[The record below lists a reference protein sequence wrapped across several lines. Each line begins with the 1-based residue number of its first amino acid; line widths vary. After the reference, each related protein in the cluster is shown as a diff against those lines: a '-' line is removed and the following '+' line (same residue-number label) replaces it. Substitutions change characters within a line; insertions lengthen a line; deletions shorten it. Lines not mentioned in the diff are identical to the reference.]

1 MPESDVQRDEENR
14 QIKRQTFIKNV
25 NHTPISLI
33 FPNNSFRRHFLLTAK
48 KGTATTKMDNRA
60 TKRIMISGP
69 GRGSFTSTEDK
80 EKIKL
85 WRKRYT
91 DGSDS
96 NTVINLEIIDFDT
109 ALTTI
114 ATAAVNAH
122 IGIGTSRD
130 VTIQFQKACV
140 CTVNAAITATP
151 SVTLTHQPEQ
161 QSIKITIKRT
171 TATAFEL
178 GHTVAV

>member
-1 MPESDVQRDEENR
+1 MPESDVQRDTENH
-14 QIKRQTFIKNV
+14 QLKKQTFIKNV
-25 NHTPISLI
+25 SNTPISLI

-48 KGTATTKMDNRA
+48 KGTATSKMENRA

-85 WRKRYT
+85 WKKRYT
-91 DGSDS
+91 DGSNS

-114 ATAAVNAH
+114 ATAAVTAN
-122 IGIGTSRD
+122 IGIGSSSN
-130 VTIQFQKACV
+130 VTVQFPKACV
-140 CTVNAAITATP
+140 CTVNATITSTP
-151 SVTLTHQPEQ
+151 SVTLAHQPEQ
-161 QSIKITIKRT
+161 QSIKITIKRA
-171 TATAFEL
+171 TATSFEL
-178 GHTVAV
+178 GHAVAV